1 MYRMFHKTCKKS
13 WKALTTL
20 TGAQLAAYSV
30 PFKTFM
36 FAGFPNQSSLTT
48 NYELNY

>member
-13 WKALTTL
+13 WKALATL
-20 TGAQLAAYSV
+20 TGAYSQPHI

-36 FAGFPNQSSLTT
+36 FAGFPNQSPLTT
-48 NYELNY
+48 NYEVNY